1 MTGQRP
7 SRGMEFF
14 NSLRDILTTALAD
27 QEKLSGPEADEVIRT
42 VEQGI
47 VDFWGGIQLYIPI
60 EALNLLL
67 RNEQI
72 YRDYNGDNIPE
83 LCRKYQMSFAQVR
96 KIINE
101 LRAARKGPIAPKADP
116 QPEEPPQRSLG
127 F

>member
-14 NSLRDILTTALAD
+14 NSLRDILSTALAD
-27 QEKLSGPEADEVIRT
+27 QDKLTEPETDAVIRA

-47 VDFWGGIQLYIPI
+47 VDFWGGIQLYIPV

-72 YRDYNGDNIPE
+72 YRDYDGDNIPD
-83 LCRKYQMSFAQVR
+83 LCRKYHMSFAQVR
-96 KIINE
+96 KIINDM
-101 LRAARKGPIAPKADP
+101 RAARKGTIKPKPAPEA
-116 QPEEPPQRSLG
+116 EEPPQRSLG

>member
-27 QEKLSGPEADEVIRT
+27 QEKLTEPEADEVIRI

-83 LCRKYQMSFAQVR
+83 LCRKYQISGTQIR

-101 LRAARKGPIAPKADP
+101 LRAARKGPIKPKSEP
-116 QPEEPPQRSLG
+116 QAEESPQRSLAL
-127 F
+127 

>member
-14 NSLRDILTTALAD
+14 NSLRDILSTALAD
-27 QEKLSGPEADEVIRT
+27 QDKLSGPEADAVIRA

-47 VDFWGGIQLYIPI
+47 VDFWGGIQLYIPV

-83 LCRKYQMSFAQVR
+83 LCRQYHLSVTQVR

-101 LRAARKGPIAPKADP
+101 IRTTRKGLTTPKPAPEA
-116 QPEEPPQRSLG
+116 EEPPQRSLG